1 MAAKTIKSDNQEY
14 LLRYEPLHKSI
25 TGIKGFD
32 EITNGGLPK
41 GRTTLF
47 AGAAGSGK
55 TVFGMEFLVMGVVKY
70 GEPGVL
76 MSFEENEKELI
87 KNFSAIGYNINKMI
101 GDNKLYIDYVYIE
114 RKEIE
119 ETGEF
124 DLEGI
129 FIRLENAIKKV
140 GAKRVVL
147 DTIEAL
153 FSGISNEGILRA
165 EIRRL
170 FRWLNNKGLTV
181 IATAER
187 GVNTFTRYGLEEYLA
202 DCVILLDQDISNNIS
217 TRRLRVLKYRG
228 SEHGTNEYPFLIGK
242 NGISVLPI
250 TSINLE
256 HEASSKKIST
266 GNEKLDAM
274 LSGGYYLGSSTLIS
288 GTAGSGKTT
297 FANIF
302 VNSVASGRGKALYI
316 SFEESPKQ
324 IIRNMGSVGIK
335 MHSLIET
342 GKLKIM
348 AFRPSLYGLE
358 THLVK
363 IIDEIENF
371 KPDAVVI
378 DPISNFIIAGTLNE
392 SKSMVTRL
400 IDYLKT
406 KQINSIFI
414 NLSSAGIFE
423 ETEIGV
429 SSLMDNWLFLK
440 DIVQNGERK
449 HFLHI
454 LKARGSKHSNQEREF
469 VFSSNGIILYDENNG
484 TAASIPIGNTT
495 NIR

>member
-1 MAAKTIKSDNQEY
+1 MASKTLKSDNQKY
-14 LLRYEPLHKSI
+14 LFRYEPLHKSL

-41 GRTTLF
+41 GRTSLF

-55 TVFGMEFLVMGVVKY
+55 TVFGVEFLVMGIVKY

-87 KNFSAIGYNINKMI
+87 KNFSAIGYDINKMI
-101 GDNKLYIDYVYIE
+101 SDNKLYIDYVYIE

-170 FRWLNNKGLTV
+170 FRWLNDKGVTV
-181 IATAER
+181 IATAEQ
-187 GVNTFTRYGLEEYLA
+187 GVNTITRYGLEEYLA
-202 DCVILLDQDISNNIS
+202 DCVILLDQEVSNKIA

-228 SEHGTNEYPFLIGK
+228 SEHGTNEYPFLIRK
-242 NGISVLPI
+242 EGISVLPI

-256 HEASSKKIST
+256 HEASNKKVST
-266 GNEKLDAM
+266 GNKKLDTM

-288 GTAGSGKTT
+288 GTSGSGKTT

-302 VNSVASGRGKALYI
+302 ANSIASGSGKALYI
-316 SFEESPKQ
+316 SYEESPKQ
-324 IIRNMGSVGIK
+324 IFRNMASVGIK
-335 MHSLIET
+335 MGGLIEG
-342 GKLKIM
+342 GKLKIA

-358 THLVK
+358 THLVE
-363 IIDEIENF
+363 IIDLVESF
-371 KPDAVVI
+371 KPVAVVI
-378 DPISNFIIAGTLNE
+378 DPISNFIFAGALIE
-392 SKSMVTRL
+392 AKSMVTRL
-400 IDYLKT
+400 IDYLKV
-406 KQINSIFI
+406 KQITSIFT
-414 NLSSAGIFE
+414 NLSSRDMFE
-423 ETEIGV
+423 ETEVGI

-440 DIVQNGERK
+440 DAVHNGERK

-454 LKARGSKHSNQEREF
+454 LKARGSEHSKQ
-469 VFSSNGIILYDENNG
+469 VIKYMFSRKGILLDYEHKG
-484 TAASIPIGNTT
+484 PESIT
-495 NIR
+495 NDTS